1 MLTARFIDVYHSL
14 VFFYQV
20 YRNWIE
26 VSQGYLVNKMVV
38 AGMEAA
44 QAKKVVQKFMQY
56 FGWQYST
63 KLIADYESCTVSEA
77 YELSTI
83 ECLNILSYL
92 KAKTDF
98 DNEQIKKI
106 R

>member
-1 MLTARFIDVYHSL
+1 MDRSFTGLYGEENDGIRDDTGGSERGGS
-14 VFFYQV
+14 
-20 YRNWIE
+20 
-26 VSQGYLVNKMVV
+26 
-38 AGMEAA
+38 
-44 QAKKVVQKFMQY
+44 KFMQY

-63 KLIADYESCTVSEA
+63 KLIAEYENCTVTQA

-92 KAKTDF
+92 KAKADF
-98 DNEQIKKI
+98 DKEQLKKI